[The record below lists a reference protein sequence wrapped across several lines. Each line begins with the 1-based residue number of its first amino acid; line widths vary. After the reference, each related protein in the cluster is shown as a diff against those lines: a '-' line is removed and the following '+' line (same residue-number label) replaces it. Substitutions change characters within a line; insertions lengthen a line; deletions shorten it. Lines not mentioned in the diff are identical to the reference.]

1 MRIIARH
8 QLGCE
13 WRLEIFARRILSFF
27 VCGVRLCVLSLISC
41 SVVVAAIPDE
51 LPLELKAYQVQ
62 TFVAFDAPLMG
73 TEGRLDLLDEIRQTA
88 ARCVGS
94 QWSVTVLEAAWL
106 QPASATGL
114 ARLSMAKVLDHS
126 PPDVGQVDVWQV
138 ATVRSAGASWHV
150 AVRSWQPDVA
160 VEPEVVSAD
169 CSDRSEL
176 ALTLL
181 RLSYAAFRPVGVID
195 NVDGKQV
202 TVLLRAGALAVPDES
217 FALSKTATL
226 FIPVLA
232 SRKRDKTIDRL
243 QPIPWTFLSMTEVDG
258 ARLTCDVHSG
268 LRSPIGSKKNGRIE
282 TLAIG
287 VKSSFPNSQ
296 LELATQAKPSL
307 PLVAHRIELRK
318 TGEFPKPDES
328 RENDDRLIKVLLTD
342 RRGQVVIPAESTQDV
357 IWLFAYS
364 GNHLLARVPVVP
376 GITATMKLEVPDDSA
391 RLAAESD
398 LYMLQGELI
407 EAVAARNTAA
417 AAVRMAIKKNDA
429 TRAKQAVVDLKK
441 LPDAQVY
448 LDRVTAIRIPSIK
461 IAQSKK
467 DRAGEVRIK
476 RMCDEMT
483 ELVKQ
488 YLSEDKRQAVL
499 EELKELITEDEA
511 AEKPVKQ
518 GT

>member
-1 MRIIARH
+1 MRIIAQH
-8 QLGCE
+8 QDCCE
-13 WRLEIFARRILSFF
+13 WRREIVVRRILSFF
-27 VCGVRLCVLSLISC
+27 VRSVLLCVLSLISC
-41 SVVVAAIPDE
+41 SAVVAAIPDE

-62 TFVAFDAPLMG
+62 TLVAFDTPLMG
-73 TEGRLDLLDEIRQTA
+73 TDGRQELLDEIRQTA

-94 QWSVTVLEAAWL
+94 QWSVTVNEAAWL

-114 ARLSMAKVLDHS
+114 SRLSMAKILEHS
-126 PPDVGQVDVWQV
+126 PPVTDQVDIWQV
-138 ATVRSAGASWHV
+138 ATVQAIGAGWRV
-150 AVRSWQPDVA
+150 GVRSWQPSVA
-160 VEPEVVSAD
+160 VESEAASVD

-176 ALTLL
+176 ALAVL
-181 RLSYAAFRPVGVID
+181 RLSYAAFRPVGLID
-195 NVDGKQV
+195 NVEGKQA
-202 TVLLRAGALAVPDES
+202 TVLLRAGALAVPDDS
-217 FALSKTATL
+217 FALSKAAKL

-243 QPIPWTFLSMTEVDG
+243 QTIPWTFLSVTGVDG

-268 LRSPIGSKKNGRIE
+268 LRSAIGGKKNGRIE

-287 VKSSFPNSQ
+287 VKSSFPTSQ
-296 LELATQAKPSL
+296 LELATQSRPSL

-318 TGEFPKPDES
+318 TGEIPKQDES
-328 RENDDRLIKVLLTD
+328 LDNDDRLIKVLLTD
-342 RRGQVVIPAESTQDV
+342 RRGQVVLPAGPTEDV

-364 GNHLLARVPVVP
+364 GNHLLARVPTLP
-376 GITATMKLEVPDDSA
+376 GIAATMKLEVPDDSA

-417 AAVRMAIKKNDA
+417 AAVRIAVKKNDA
-429 TRAKQAVVDLKK
+429 ARAKQAATDLKK

-461 IAQSKK
+461 VAQSKK
-467 DRAGEVRIK
+467 DRAGEARIK

-483 ELVKQ
+483 ELIKK
-488 YLSEDKRQAVL
+488 YLCEHTRQAVL
-499 EELKELITEDEA
+499 EELKELFTDDEA

>member
-1 MRIIARH
+1 MKIITRH
-8 QLGCE
+8 QDCCE
-13 WRLEIFARRILSFF
+13 WRLEVIARRILSFI
-27 VCGVRLCVLSLISC
+27 VCSVRLCVLSLISC
-41 SVVVAAIPDE
+41 PIVVAAIPDE

-62 TFVAFDAPLMG
+62 ALVAFEAPLMG
-73 TEGRLDLLDEIRQTA
+73 TEGKQELLDELRQTA

-94 QWSVTVLEAAWL
+94 QWSVTVNEAAWL
-106 QPASATGL
+106 QPASTAGL
-114 ARLSMAKVLDHS
+114 AQLSMAKVLEHS
-126 PPDVGQVDVWQV
+126 PPDAGQVDVWQV
-138 ATVRSAGASWHV
+138 ATVRSVGAGWRIAI
-150 AVRSWQPDVA
+150 RSWQPDVA
-160 VEPEVVSAD
+160 IESEVATAE

-217 FALSKTATL
+217 FALSKAATL

-243 QPIPWTFLSMTEVDG
+243 QPIPWTFVSVTETDG

-268 LRSPIGSKKNGRIE
+268 IRSPIGSKKNGRVE

-296 LELATQAKPSL
+296 LELVTQARPSL
-307 PLVAHRIELRK
+307 PLVAHRIELRR
-318 TGEFPKPDES
+318 TGEFPKADES
-328 RENDDRLIKVLLTD
+328 RDNDDRLIKVLLTD
-342 RRGQVVIPAESTQDV
+342 RRGQVVIPAGSTEDV
-357 IWLFAYS
+357 VWLFAYS
-364 GNHLLARVPVVP
+364 GNHLLARVPTVP
-376 GITATMKLEVPDDSA
+376 GIAATMKLEVPDDSA

-417 AAVRMAIKKNDA
+417 AAVRLAIKKNDA
-429 TRAKQAVVDLKK
+429 ARAKQAVADLKK

-461 IAQSKK
+461 VAQSRK

-488 YLSEDKRQAVL
+488 YLSEDKRLAVL
-499 EELKELITEDEA
+499 EELKELFSDDEA
-511 AEKPVKQ
+511 TEKPVKQ

>member
-1 MRIIARH
+1 
-8 QLGCE
+8 
-13 WRLEIFARRILSFF
+13 
-27 VCGVRLCVLSLISC
+27 
-41 SVVVAAIPDE
+41 VVAATPDE

-62 TFVAFDAPLMG
+62 TLVAFDSPFMG
-73 TEGRLDLLDEIRQTA
+73 TEGKAELLNEIRQTA
-88 ARCVGS
+88 ARCIGS
-94 QWSVTVLEAAWL
+94 QWSVTVDEAAWQ
-106 QPASATGL
+106 QPASAAGL
-114 ARLSMAKVLDHS
+114 TRLTMARVLEHS
-126 PPDVGQVDVWQV
+126 PPETSQVDIWQV
-138 ATVRSAGASWHV
+138 ATVQSIGARWHV
-150 AVRSWQPDVA
+150 AVRSWQPNVG

-176 ALTLL
+176 ALTVL

-195 NVDGKQV
+195 NVDGKRV
-202 TVLLRAGALAVPDES
+202 TVLLRAGGLAVPDGS
-217 FALSKTATL
+217 FALSKAASL

-232 SRKRDKTIDRL
+232 SRNRDKTIDRL
-243 QPIPWTFLSMTEVDG
+243 QPIPWTFLSVTETDG

-268 LRSPIGSKKNGRIE
+268 LRSAIGGKKSGRIE

-287 VKSSFPNSQ
+287 VKSAFPNSQ

-318 TGEFPKPDES
+318 TGEIPKADEPHDS
-328 RENDDRLIKVLLTD
+328 DDRLIKVLLTD
-342 RRGQVVIPAESTQDV
+342 RRGRVVIPAGSTEDV

-364 GNHLLARVPVVP
+364 GNHLLARVPTVP
-376 GITATMKLEVPDDSA
+376 GIVAAMRLEVPDDSA

-407 EAVAARNTAA
+407 EAVASQNTAA
-417 AAVRMAIKKNDA
+417 AAVRIAVKKNDA
-429 TRAKQAVVDLKK
+429 ARAKQAVADLKK
-441 LPDAQVY
+441 LPGAQVY

-467 DRAGEVRIK
+467 DRAGEARIK

-483 ELVKQ
+483 ELIKQ
-488 YLSEDKRQAVL
+488 YLSEDKRQAVS
-499 EELKELITEDEA
+499 EELKELFTDDEA
-511 AEKPVKQ
+511 GEKPVKQ

>member
-8 QLGCE
+8 QDCGE
-13 WRLEIFARRILSFF
+13 WRLKIVPRRIVSIFACS
-27 VCGVRLCVLSLISC
+27 VRLCLLSLISC
-41 SVVVAAIPDE
+41 PVVVAAIPEE

-62 TFVAFDAPLMG
+62 TAVAFDTPLMG
-73 TEGRLDLLDEIRQTA
+73 EEGRQELLDELRQTA

-94 QWSVTVLEAAWL
+94 QWFLTVSEAAWL
-106 QPASATGL
+106 QPASAAGL
-114 ARLSMAKVLDHS
+114 ARLSMATILEHS
-126 PPDVGQVDVWQV
+126 PPDVGQVDVRQV
-138 ATVRSAGASWHV
+138 ATVRSFGSGWRV

-160 VEPEVVSAD
+160 IESEVTSVD

-176 ALTLL
+176 ALAVL
-181 RLSYAAFRPVGVID
+181 RLSYAAFRPVGLVD
-195 NVDGKQV
+195 NVDGKQA
-202 TVLLRAGALAVPDES
+202 TVLLRAGALATPDNS
-217 FALSKTATL
+217 FALSKATKH

-243 QPIPWTFLSMTEVDG
+243 QTIPWTLLSVSDTDG
-258 ARLTCDVHSG
+258 ARLTCDIQSG
-268 LRSPIGSKKNGRIE
+268 LRSAIGGKKNGRVE

-287 VKSSFPNSQ
+287 VKSTFPNSQ

-318 TGEFPKPDES
+318 TGEIPKADES
-328 RENDDRLIKVLLTD
+328 LDKDDRLIKVLLTD
-342 RRGQVVIPAESTQDV
+342 RRGHVVIPAGSTEDV

-364 GNHLLARVPVVP
+364 GNHLLARVPTLP
-376 GITATMKLEVPDDSA
+376 GSAATMKLEVPDDSA

-407 EAVAARNTAA
+407 EAVAARNTIA
-417 AAVRMAIKKNDA
+417 AAVRIAIKKNDA
-429 TRAKQAVVDLKK
+429 TRANQAALELKK

-461 IAQSKK
+461 IAQTRK
-467 DRAGEVRIK
+467 DRAGEARIK

-483 ELVKQ
+483 ELIKQ
-488 YLSEDKRQAVL
+488 YLSEDKRLAVL
-499 EELKELITEDEA
+499 EELKELFTNDEVT
-511 AEKPVKQ
+511 EKPDKH

>member
-8 QLGCE
+8 QECCE
-13 WRLEIFARRILSFF
+13 WRLEIAARRIVSLL
-27 VCGVRLCVLSLISC
+27 VCSVRMCVLSLISC
-41 SVVVAAIPDE
+41 PVVVAAIPDE
-51 LPLELKAYQVQ
+51 LPLELKAYEVQ
-62 TFVAFDAPLMG
+62 TLVAFDTPLMG
-73 TEGRLDLLDEIRQTA
+73 TEGKQELLDEIRQTA

-94 QWSVTVLEAAWL
+94 QWLVTLNEAAWL

-114 ARLSMAKVLDHS
+114 ARLSMAKVLEHS
-126 PPDVGQVDVWQV
+126 PPATDQVDVWQV
-138 ATVRSAGASWHV
+138 ATVRTAGAGWRV
-150 AVRSWQPDVA
+150 AVRSWQPNVA
-160 VEPEVVSAD
+160 VESEVVSAD

-176 ALTLL
+176 ALTVL

-202 TVLLRAGALAVPDES
+202 TVLLRAGVLAVPDES
-217 FALSKTATL
+217 FALSKAATL

-243 QPIPWTFLSMTEVDG
+243 QPIPWTFLSVTETDG

-268 LRSPIGSKKNGRIE
+268 IRSAIGSKKNGRVE

-296 LELATQAKPSL
+296 LELATQARPSL

-328 RENDDRLIKVLLTD
+328 RDNDDRLIKVLLTD
-342 RRGQVVIPAESTQDV
+342 RRGHVVIPAGSSEDV

-364 GNHLLARVPVVP
+364 GNHLLARVPTVP
-376 GITATMKLEVPDDSA
+376 GIAATMKLEVPDDSA

-398 LYMLQGELI
+398 LYMLQGELV

-417 AAVRMAIKKNDA
+417 AAVRIAIKKNDA
-429 TRAKQAVVDLKK
+429 TRAKQAVADLKK

-461 IAQSKK
+461 IAQSRK

-483 ELVKQ
+483 ELIKQ
-488 YLSEDKRQAVL
+488 YLSEDKRLAVL
-499 EELKELITEDEA
+499 EELKELFADDEA
-511 AEKPVKQ
+511 VEKPVKQ